1 MTRMSERRT
10 IGQILMTVG
19 RVSED
24 DVATALEY
32 QRDNGGFFGEALVA
46 CGILNEGELDWGLA
60 SQADLPYVYPD
71 AEAVDL
77 EAAALVSPEWALT
90 RNALPIL
97 KTGDTLQVIV
107 DSPMN
112 AAVEE
117 LIEMTGLEIELAL
130 ASSGDIRDLIRRVY
144 ARGTAADEEQHPP
157 VELADAMDE
166 ILEVASSRFGISV
179 RGARSTAWWDDRGT
193 IRRRPLS
200 GDWRSSLNSLMMPGP
215 TEMTAGQPRS
225 QWEAEL
231 YRSGSITP
239 VAVDFISD
247 ESGSEFLIKTRAEA
261 VLIGERF
268 TAPPEG
274 IVSEIRMLC
283 RAGTARFVVAV
294 EPADLGHEILPHLPS
309 MLLDPSW
316 RSIYINAQDQDAA
329 EEAFSLKMPDDP
341 QVWASEIEALR
352 AFHFDVVTVDLSGGD
367 NSWAGSALDIAS
379 VAFLLWQHD
388 DDVRPAMEAGIRWQL
403 RIEKGADDRLAWSL
417 ESLHG
422 SNESS

>member
-1 MTRMSERRT
+1 MTPMSERRT
-10 IGQILMTVG
+10 IGQILISVG

-71 AEAVDL
+71 ADAVDP

-90 RNALPIL
+90 RLALPVIQS
-97 KTGDTLQVIV
+97 GGTLQVIV

-112 AAVEE
+112 KAIEE
-117 LIEMTGLEIELAL
+117 LIEMTGLEVELAL
-130 ASSGDIRDLIRRVY
+130 ASTDAIRDLIRRVY

-166 ILEVASSRFGISV
+166 ILDAAASRFGISV

-200 GDWRSSLNSLMMPGP
+200 GDWRSALNSLMMPGP
-215 TEMTAGQPRS
+215 TRMTPDQARI

-239 VAVDFISD
+239 IAVDYISD
-247 ESGSEFLIKTRAEA
+247 ESGSEFLINTRAPA

-268 TAPPEG
+268 TSPPEG
-274 IVSEIRMLC
+274 VVSEIRMLC
-283 RAGTARFVVAV
+283 RAGTARFIVVV
-294 EPADLGHEILPHLPS
+294 DPPHLGHEILPHLPS
-309 MLLDPSW
+309 ILLDPSW
-316 RSIYINAQDQDAA
+316 RSIYVNARDQDAS
-329 EEAFSLKMPDDP
+329 EEAFSLRMPDDP
-341 QVWASEIEALR
+341 KIWASEIEALR
-352 AFHFDVVTVDLSGGD
+352 SFHFDVVTVDLSGGD
-367 NSWAGSALDIAS
+367 KTWAGSALDIAS
-379 VAFLLWQHD
+379 VAFLLWQSD

-403 RIEKGADDRLAWSL
+403 RIEKGADDRLTWSL
-417 ESLHG
+417 ESL
-422 SNESS
+422 SA